1 MKKLRYYII
10 LLFLLFSIDAFSQLN
25 HKHFILMGRID
36 LSEENYSE
44 AIHNFNMAIIA
55 KPNDFEGYFLRGIAK
70 YSLNDFSGAV
80 KDFTKTL
87 EIHPLYVRA
96 YHYRGISNDRLG
108 NFADAKKDYNNA
120 IKLDPFDPEL
130 HIAMGST
137 KLHLNEFEN
146 AIASFDTALI
156 INPNNAYAYINRGVA
171 KRFLNRLDD
180 ALDDLDKAVYYDF
193 FNIEALVRRGIIL
206 MECEKYNEA
215 MDDFNNALKM
225 DKDNPI
231 IFFNRGTVHLNM
243 GDTIAALKD
252 YERVNNIDQGNA
264 LTYFNRAIIYG
275 MLKEDDIA
283 MALFDKV
290 IEINPDNIYG
300 YFNRG
305 ILYYKMKEY
314 DNAEEDFTKVIEL
327 FPDFIDAWVNRSVV
341 RYEKGDMQGAEAD
354 RYKSK
359 EIINMISENDNNIDS
374 LYNIYSSKIDYDKII
389 AFDSDF
395 SNGDKGGKLA
405 QFSSVDIKPFNN
417 FIVSIA
423 RFDSKEKKLQNK
435 RHFVDATLSHI
446 NENKQLGGLR
456 LVYMQADFSDEGYQS
471 YLNDSIIESISD
483 KDLKTFL
490 KGISNYEIY
499 NYQHAE
505 NDFSSLIGNTTYDI
519 YANIN
524 IASLQKDK
532 AELTLANQNYNDPIS
547 INYKKGTDNKNN
559 NIKKQSKPDYQE
571 ALNSTNIAL
580 EKNSTNPFIWYNMG
594 NLHLQMQ
601 EFQKAIDD
609 YTQAINLEKDLAEAY
624 YNRGLTLLY
633 LGENKLASSDLSKA
647 GELGIKEAYAVMKR
661 FLK

>member
-1 MKKLRYYII
+1 MKSLRYFTI
-10 LLFLLFSIDAFSQLN
+10 LFFLLIAHSANSQLN
-25 HKHFILMGRID
+25 HKHYILMGRID

-55 KPNDFEGYFLRGIAK
+55 KPNDFEGYFLRGVAK
-70 YSLNDFSGAV
+70 YSLNDFTGAV

-87 EIHPLYVRA
+87 DIHPLYVRA

-108 NFADAKKDYNNA
+108 NYADAKKDYNNA

-130 HIAMGST
+130 HIALGST

-156 INPNNAYAYINRGVA
+156 INPNNANAYINRGVA

-180 ALDDLDKAVYYDF
+180 AIEDLDKAVYYDF
-193 FNIEALVRRGIIL
+193 FNIEALVRRGIIQ
-206 MECEKYNEA
+206 MERENYQEA
-215 MDDFNNALKM
+215 ITDLNNALKM
-225 DKDNPI
+225 DNDNPI
-231 IFFNRGTVHLNM
+231 IYFNRGTVYLNL

-252 YERVNNIDQGNA
+252 YERVNNLDQRNA

-283 MALFDKV
+283 LALFDKV
-290 IEINPDNIYG
+290 IEINPENIYG

-305 ILYYKMKEY
+305 ILYYKMKEL
-314 DNAEEDFTKVIEL
+314 DNAENDFTKVIEL

-341 RYEKGDMQGAEAD
+341 RYEKGDIQGAEID

-359 EIINMISENDNNIDS
+359 EIINLVSGNEKSIDS
-374 LYNIYSSKIDYDKII
+374 LYNVYSKSIDYDKII
-389 AFDSDF
+389 AFESDF

-405 QFSSVDIKPFNN
+405 QFSAVNIKPFNN
-417 FIVSIA
+417 FIVSVVL
-423 RFDSKEKKLQNK
+423 FDSKDKNKQNK
-435 RHFVDATLSHI
+435 REFVDATLSQI
-446 NENKQLGGLR
+446 NENRQLNGMR
-456 LVYMQADFSDEGYQS
+456 LVYTQADFSNEDYQS
-471 YLNDSIIESISD
+471 CINDSIIGTID
-483 KDLKTFL
+483 DNDLRTFL
-490 KGISNYEIY
+490 YGISNYEIF

-505 NDFSSLIGNTTYDI
+505 NKFKSLIGNNIYDV
-519 YANIN
+519 YAKIN

-532 AELTLANQNYNDPIS
+532 AELILASQNYNDPIS
-547 INYKKGTDNKNN
+547 INYKKNNNNKNE
-559 NIKKQSKPDYQE
+559 ISKVQTKPDYKE
-571 ALNSTNIAL
+571 SLNSMMVAL
-580 EKNSTNPFIWYNMG
+580 EKNRTNPFIWYNLG

-601 EFQKAIDD
+601 EFHKAIDS
-609 YTQAINLEKDLAEAY
+609 YSEAIKYESTLAEAY

-633 LGENKLASSDLSKA
+633 LGEKELARADLSKA

-661 FLK
+661 FF

>member
-1 MKKLRYYII
+1 MKLLRYI
-10 LLFLLFSIDAFSQLN
+10 LILFFSLTAHNAFSQLN
-25 HKHFILMGRID
+25 HKHYILMGRID

-87 EIHPLYVRA
+87 DIHPLYVRA

-108 NFADAKKDYNNA
+108 NFADAKNDYNKA

-130 HIAMGST
+130 HIALGST

-156 INPNNAYAYINRGVA
+156 ISPNNANAYINRGVA
-171 KRFLNRLDD
+171 KRFLNRLDE
-180 ALDDLDKAVYYDF
+180 AIEDLDKAVYYDF
-193 FNIEALVRRGIIL
+193 FNIEALVRRGIIQ
-206 MECEKYNEA
+206 MESEKYQEA
-215 MDDFNNALKM
+215 MNDFNNALEM

-243 GDTIAALKD
+243 GDTTAALKD
-252 YERVNNIDQGNA
+252 YERVNNLDQRNA

-283 MALFDKV
+283 LALFDKV
-290 IEINPDNIYG
+290 IEINPENIYG

-305 ILYYKMKEY
+305 ILYYKMNEL
-314 DNAEEDFTKVIEL
+314 DQAEQDFTKVIEL

-341 RYEKGDMQGAEAD
+341 RYEKGDTKGAEAD
-354 RYKSK
+354 RYRSK
-359 EIINMISENDNNIDS
+359 EIINLVSGNDKSIDS
-374 LYNIYSSKIDYDKII
+374 LYNIYSKSIDYDKII

-405 QFSSVDIKPFNN
+405 QFTAVNIKPFNN
-417 FIVSIA
+417 FIVGVVQ
-423 RFDSKEKKLQNK
+423 FNSKDKNAQNK
-435 RHFVDATLSHI
+435 RHSVDATLSLI
-446 NENKQLGGLR
+446 NENKQLNGLR
-456 LVYMQADFSDEGYQS
+456 LVYMQSDFSNENYQS
-471 YLNDSIIESISD
+471 HLNDSIIETID
-483 KDLKTFL
+483 DIDLRTFL

-505 NDFSSLIGNTTYDI
+505 SNFNSLIGNATYDI

-532 AELTLANQNYNDPIS
+532 AELVLVNQSYNDPIT
-547 INYKKGTDNKNN
+547 INYKKSSDNKKD
-559 NIKKQSKPDYQE
+559 IAKRQMKPDYKD
-571 ALNSTNIAL
+571 ALNSTSIAL
-580 EKNSTNPFIWYNMG
+580 EKNSSNPFIWYNMG

-601 EFQKAIDD
+601 EFHKAIDD
-609 YTQAINLEKDLAEAY
+609 YTQAIKYEKNLAEAY

-633 LGENKLASSDLSKA
+633 LGEKELARSDLSKA
-647 GELGIKEAYAVMKR
+647 GELGIKEAYAVIKR
-661 FLK
+661 YF

>member
-1 MKKLRYYII
+1 MKFKRYITT
-10 LLFLLFSIDAFSQLN
+10 LFFLLIAFNAFSQLN
-25 HKHFILMGRID
+25 HKHYITMGRID
-36 LSEENYSE
+36 LSEENYSN

-70 YSLNDFSGAV
+70 YSLNDFTGAV

-96 YHYRGISNDRLG
+96 FHYRGISNDRLG

-130 HIAMGST
+130 HIALGST

-156 INPNNAYAYINRGVA
+156 INPNNADAYINRGVA

-180 ALDDLDKAVYYDF
+180 AIEDLNKAVYYDF
-193 FNIEALVRRGIIL
+193 FNIDALIRRGIIQ
-206 MECEKYNEA
+206 MEREKYQEA
-215 MDDFNNALKM
+215 MTDFNNALKM
-225 DKDNPI
+225 DTDNPI
-231 IFFNRGTVHLNM
+231 IFFNRGTVYLNL
-243 GDTIAALKD
+243 GDTTAALKD
-252 YERVNNIDQGNA
+252 YESVNNLDQRNA

-283 MALFDKV
+283 LALFDKT
-290 IEINPDNIYG
+290 IEINPENIYG

-314 DNAEEDFTKVIEL
+314 DNAENDFTKVIEL

-341 RYEKGDMQGAEAD
+341 RYEKGDIQGAEAD

-359 EIINMISENDNNIDS
+359 EIINLISENDKNIDS
-374 LYNIYSSKIDYDKII
+374 LYNVYSKSIDYDKII
-389 AFDSDF
+389 AFESDF

-405 QFSSVDIKPFNN
+405 QFSAVNIKPFNN
-417 FIVSIA
+417 FIVGISK
-423 RFDSKEKKLQNK
+423 FDTEDKNIRQ
-435 RHFVDATLSHI
+435 FVDATLSQI
-446 NENKQLGGLR
+446 NENKQLNGLR
-456 LVYMQADFSDEGYQS
+456 MVYMLADFSNENYQS
-471 YLNDSIIESISD
+471 YINDSIIATIYD
-483 KDLKTFL
+483 KDLRTFL
-490 KGISNYEIY
+490 QGISNYEIC

-505 NDFSSLIGNTTYDI
+505 NNFKSLIGNKVYDT

-532 AELTLANQNYNDPIS
+532 AELILANQNYNDPIT
-547 INYKKGTDNKNN
+547 INYKKSNNNKNDIN
-559 NIKKQSKPDYQE
+559 RVQTKPDYNE
-571 ALNSTNIAL
+571 SLNSTKMGL
-580 EKNSTNPFIWYNMG
+580 EKNSDNPFIWYNMG
-594 NLHLQMQ
+594 NIHLQMQ
-601 EFQKAIDD
+601 EFHKAIDD
-609 YTQAINLEKDLAEAY
+609 YSNAIKYEENLAEAY

-633 LGENKLASSDLSKA
+633 LGEKELASSDLSKA
-647 GELGIKEAYAVMKR
+647 GELGIKEAYAVIKR

>member
-1 MKKLRYYII
+1 MKHLRYIA
-10 LLFLLFSIDAFSQLN
+10 LLFFLLIAHNVFSQLN
-25 HKHFILMGRID
+25 HKHYILMGRID

-70 YSLNDFSGAV
+70 YSLNDFTGAV

-108 NFADAKKDYNNA
+108 NFADAKKDYSNA

-130 HIAMGST
+130 HIALGST
-137 KLHLNEFEN
+137 KLHLNDFEN

-156 INPNNAYAYINRGVA
+156 INPNNANAYINRGVA

-180 ALDDLDKAVYYDF
+180 AIDDLDKAVYYDF
-193 FNIEALVRRGIIL
+193 FNIEALIRRGIIQ
-206 MECEKYNEA
+206 MEREKYQEA
-215 MDDFNNALKM
+215 MIDFNNALKM
-225 DKDNPI
+225 DNDNPI
-231 IFFNRGTVHLNM
+231 VFFNRGTVHLNM

-252 YERVNNIDQGNA
+252 YERVNNLDQRNA

-275 MLKEDDIA
+275 MLKEDDVA
-283 MALFDKV
+283 LALFDKV
-290 IEINPDNIYG
+290 IEINPENIYG
-300 YFNRG
+300 YYNRG
-305 ILYYKMKEY
+305 ILYYKMKDL
-314 DNAEEDFTKVIEL
+314 DNAEQDFTKVIEL

-341 RYEKGDMQGAEAD
+341 RYEKGDTQGAEAD

-359 EIINMISENDNNIDS
+359 EIINLVNGNDKSIDS
-374 LYNIYSSKIDYDKII
+374 LYNIYSKSIDYDKII
-389 AFDSDF
+389 AFESDF

-405 QFSSVDIKPFNN
+405 QFSAVNIVPFSD
-417 FIVSIA
+417 FIVGVEY
-423 RFDSKEKKLQNK
+423 FNSKDKETQNK
-435 RHFVDATLSHI
+435 RNFVDATLSHI
-446 NENKQLGGLR
+446 NDNKQLNGLR
-456 LVYMQADFSDEGYQS
+456 LVYMLADFSNEEYQS
-471 YLNDSIIESISD
+471 YLNDSIIETIDD

-505 NDFSSLIGNTTYDI
+505 NNFNSLIGNVTYDI

-524 IASLQKDK
+524 IASLQKEK
-532 AELTLANQNYNDPIS
+532 AELVLANQNYNDPIT
-547 INYKKGTDNKNN
+547 INYKKSSDNKSD
-559 NIKKQSKPDYQE
+559 IAVTQTKPNYQE
-571 ALNSTNIAL
+571 ALNSISIAL
-580 EKNSTNPFIWYNMG
+580 QKNSSNPFIWYNMG

-601 EFQKAIDD
+601 EFHKAIDD
-609 YTQAINLEKDLAEAY
+609 YSQAIKYEKNLAEAY

-633 LGENKLASSDLSKA
+633 LGEKNLAQSDLSKA

-661 FLK
+661 FF